1 MAPTLFR
8 ILLALV
14 AFYALTRGGRD
25 ERQVGIILIL
35 GVMAT
40 NLVISPVHE
49 RYSSVET
56 SVMLVDVGV
65 LAGFVWVALQSE
77 RFWPL
82 WIAGFQLTTMI
93 GHFLKVAEAGLFPRA
108 YGAAMIF
115 WVYPMLLILAVGTW
129 RTGRRHAR
137 IGGPAPA

>member
-25 ERQVGIILIL
+25 ERQVGIILVV

-40 NLVISPVHE
+40 NLLISPLHQRFSGVE
-49 RYSSVET
+49 SSVMI
-56 SVMLVDVGV
+56 VDFLVF
-65 LAGFVWVALQSE
+65 LGFVWVALKSD

-82 WIAGFQLTTMI
+82 WVAGLQLTTML
-93 GHFLKVAEAGLFPRA
+93 GHFLKAINTGLLSQA

-115 WVYPMLLILAVGTW
+115 WVYPMLLILAAGTW
-129 RTGRRHAR
+129 RSARRHERRRQAS
-137 IGGPAPA
+137 PA